1 MLSNNPTAPIEPE
14 LVLDDFSG
22 KQGFV
27 AAVDSAAEYADLIHD
42 GFYQVSIGRHV
53 VGRPFLAN
61 ALRAEQDH
69 FNGRISAL
77 LKQLGA
83 KDVSKGKKTGPETLI
98 SRPVFAYVL
107 FLQKRR

>member
-1 MLSNNPTAPIEPE
+1 MLSNNPTAPIEPD

-22 KQGFV
+22 EQVFV

-42 GFYQVSIGRHV
+42 GFYQVSTRRHV
-53 VGRPFLAN
+53 AGRPFLAN
-61 ALRAEQDH
+61 ALRAEQDR

-83 KDVSKGKKTGPETLI
+83 KNVNKS
-98 SRPVFAYVL
+98 
-107 FLQKRR
+107 